1 MGYLQSEVRRLRKLM
16 DWTQEEL
23 AQRLFVQPH
32 TVTQWETGKRSLTVD
47 MFEKILEEM
56 GLTMRI
62 NDEWLQMT
70 HDMKQVKDYLLEEK
84 ARLKKQSPTW
94 EVESTGGKSFT
105 LSKNLPT
112 LTGETVGVWIGGEGV
127 VLRQLSD
134 EEGFAT
140 VEEYREIKDSLEE
153 VILLV
158 INEEGKYD
166 IEPMAKEM
174 FTEETIQELMEK
186 SISLSA

>member
-1 MGYLQSEVRRLRKLM
+1 MGNLQSEVRRLRKLK

-23 AQRLFVQPH
+23 AQKLFVQPH

-47 MFEKILEEM
+47 MFEKILEVME
-56 GLTMRI
+56 LTMKI
-62 NDEWLQMT
+62 NDEWLQMA
-70 HDMKQVKDYLLEEK
+70 HSMKQVKDYLLEEK
-84 ARLKKQSPTW
+84 VRLKKQSPTW
-94 EVESTGGKSFT
+94 EVKNTGGKCFT

-112 LTGETVGVWIGGEGV
+112 LKGDTVGVWIGGEGV

-140 VEEYREIKDSLEE
+140 VEEYREINDSLEE

-158 INEEGKYD
+158 INGEGKYD

-174 FTEETIQELMEK
+174 FTDETIQELMEK
-186 SISLSA
+186 SISLNK